1 MEIEMDAM
9 EILKHVDH
17 TQLKAVA
24 PWEEIEK
31 LCDEAIRYGTASVCI
46 PPCYVKRVK
55 EVYGDRLT
63 VCTVAGF
70 QCDTGEAGGNG
81 AGIAG
86 RSRGD

>member
-1 MEIEMDAM
+1 MDAM

-31 LCDEAIRYGTASVCI
+31 LCDEAIRYGNLLRMYPAVLCETCKGSLRGQADGL
-46 PPCYVKRVK
+46 
-55 EVYGDRLT
+55 YGGRISSWL
-63 VCTVAGF
+63 